1 MLTGKTV
8 RLEPLGL
15 IHGPELC
22 AIGFEPSLWE
32 AGLEQITTPDEMNG
46 YIDRAMTD
54 PKARAFAVRHLA
66 TNRLAGSTR
75 YMNMELGHKRLE
87 IGSTWY
93 GLEFQRT
100 GVNTECNYLLLG
112 HAFEESG
119 VNRVELKTDR
129 LNERSQRAML
139 RLGAKEEGTLRR
151 HMVTARGRV
160 RDTVYFS
167 ILREEWPEVKAR
179 LEGMMAR

>member
-100 GVNTECNYLLLG
+100 GVNTECKYLLLG
-112 HAFEESG
+112 HAFEPS
-119 VNRVELKTDR
+119 VPT
-129 LNERSQRAML
+129 
-139 RLGAKEEGTLRR
+139 
-151 HMVTARGRV
+151 
-160 RDTVYFS
+160 
-167 ILREEWPEVKAR
+167 
-179 LEGMMAR
+179 

>member
-1 MLTGKTV
+1 MLTGKIV
-8 RLEPLGL
+8 SLEPLAVA
-15 IHGPELC
+15 HGPELC

-32 AGLEQITTPDEMNG
+32 VGLEQIATPEQMDG
-46 YIDRAMTD
+46 YIDRAMKDSKTQ
-54 PKARAFAVRHLA
+54 AFAVRHLA
-66 TNRLAGSTR
+66 TNRMAGSTR
-75 YMNMELGHKRLE
+75 YMNMELGHKRVE

-100 GVNTECNYLLLG
+100 GVNTECKYLLLG
-112 HAFEESG
+112 HAFEQLG
-119 VNRVELKTDR
+119 VNRVELKTDV
-129 LNERSQRAML
+129 LNERSRKAML
-139 RLGAKEEGTLRR
+139 RLGAKQEGTLRQ
-151 HMVTARGRV
+151 HMITAGGRV